1 MDKQKMKRAKD
12 IEYLLSKLNSLDFW
26 SRNENTNCI
35 LDNELYHLCCGDKEF
50 SGKLHQLIS
59 ETINRLEKEFDEL

>member
-59 ETINRLEKEFDEL
+59 ETINRLEKEFDKL

>member
-26 SRNENTNCI
+26 SKNENTDYV
-35 LDNELYHLCCGDKEF
+35 LDNELYHLYCGDKEF
-50 SGKLHQLIS
+50 SRKLHQLIS

>member
-12 IEYLLSKLNSLDFW
+12 IEYLLSKLNSLNFW

-59 ETINRLEKEFDEL
+59 ETINRLEKEFDKL